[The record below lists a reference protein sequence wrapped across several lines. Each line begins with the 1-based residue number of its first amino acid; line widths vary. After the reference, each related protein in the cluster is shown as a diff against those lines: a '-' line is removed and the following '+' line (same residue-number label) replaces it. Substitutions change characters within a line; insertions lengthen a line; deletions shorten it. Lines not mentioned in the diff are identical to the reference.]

1 MKNNLECNNNIE
13 IIYAFAPS
21 QKENNNENNNVNSNV
36 LVIVIIICYSLYI
49 IEKILL
55 LCKHSHTIILQNI
68 NN

>member
-1 MKNNLECNNNIE
+1 MKNNLECNNNIK

-21 QKENNNENNNVNSNV
+21 QKENNNV

-55 LCKHSHTIILQNI
+55 LLCKHSHTIILQNI